1 MLIDSNLTRE
11 SEYLI
16 IEVTVE
22 QLCYILETNKRL
34 CINATLIYKKLSCLR
49 QAHFA
54 QFLKEEGKE
63 EEENGS
69 NEAFPSGSISK
80 AMLPY

>member
-1 MLIDSNLTRE
+1 MP
-11 SEYLI
+11 
-16 IEVTVE
+16 
-22 QLCYILETNKRL
+22 
-34 CINATLIYKKLSCLR
+34 